1 RDGSFQ
7 RVRYTGKKAYVPIA
21 FEARKNGLRITFTEP
36 LNRETAEDTGS
47 YGIEQWNYKYA
58 KEYGSKEYSARIT
71 DTVGHD
77 AVEVQS
83 AKLEDART
91 VFLQI
96 ADFRPVHQMA
106 IRYNLTAADGQNV
119 RGELFP
125 TIHWVE

>member
-1 RDGSFQ
+1 MK
-7 RVRYTGKKAYVPIA
+7 VT
-21 FEARKNGLRITFTEP
+21 EALRHPKVVLLALVYF
-36 LNRETAEDTGS
+36 LAVTGS

-125 TIHWVE
+125 TIHWAE